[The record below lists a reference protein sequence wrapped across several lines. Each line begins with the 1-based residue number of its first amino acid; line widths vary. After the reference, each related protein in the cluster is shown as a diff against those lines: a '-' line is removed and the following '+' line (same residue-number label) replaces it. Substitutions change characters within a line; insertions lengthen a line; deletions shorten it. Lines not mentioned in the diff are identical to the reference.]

1 MIWGCVMMTQIII
14 QGFLISGLYAL
25 IAVGFTLIF
34 SVGRVMNLAYGV
46 YIMLG
51 GYTYYTLSQ
60 VLEQSKVI
68 SLLGAII
75 VGILFGILIYFVI
88 VKRILNNPIAVEIS
102 TLILAVVMQAAIIL
116 IYSPSPK
123 AIWPVVPGIFRVSG
137 AIVTWNVFAAMI
149 TSWVIL
155 GALLFFVRKTHLGRA
170 TMAVSMDPKGALLS
184 GINTERINI
193 LIWGLSGALGALAG
207 VFFASYTQLDPSMW
221 VGPLITAVAVVII
234 GGIGSILGTLVAAH
248 IVGFMETITTTMI
261 APELRGV
268 FTLVLIIVILVMLPK
283 GLFGKAEL

>member
-1 MIWGCVMMTQIII
+1 MMTQIII

-75 VGILFGILIYFVI
+75 VGILFGIIIYFVI
-88 VKRILNNPIAVEIS
+88 VKRILDNPIAVEIS